1 MVACPLGLNKGTS
14 HANTQ
19 HSNSVWKTVVA
30 VLVQQVW
37 YNKCYQLTKPCML
50 VWWPSNNSMYAS
62 M

>member
-37 YNKCYQLTKPCML
+37 YNKCY
-50 VWWPSNNSMYAS
+50 
-62 M
+62 